1 MSSANYF
8 KKYLSKKKLSGIER
22 TKIYIGSRA
31 PEEKIS
37 FAKDHLSIKIKR
49 PAIMIDD
56 VSIRVDTL
64 RNLLGNKMSAFV
76 SRFSRNDVFDVLCS
90 LRRFKHKERI
100 AAKMLLWAQKTEILA
115 EDTSYI
121 YSLLESVP
129 EIYPDISTMFPNEIE
144 ILKETV
150 KALDLK
156 VEELYR

>member
-1 MSSANYF
+1 
-8 KKYLSKKKLSGIER
+8 
-22 TKIYIGSRA
+22 
-31 PEEKIS
+31 
-37 FAKDHLSIKIKR
+37 
-49 PAIMIDD
+49 MIDD